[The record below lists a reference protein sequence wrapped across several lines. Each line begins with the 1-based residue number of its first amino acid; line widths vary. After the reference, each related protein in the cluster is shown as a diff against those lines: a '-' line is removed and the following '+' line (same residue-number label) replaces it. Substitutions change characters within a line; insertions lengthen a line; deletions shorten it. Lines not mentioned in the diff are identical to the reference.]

1 MAGTYLLEMII
12 LFLNKFKTASNIFF
26 TEQTLS
32 PARCCRGERF
42 NPPIGKNGRYIGN
55 SYKRGTQKRHNFVL
69 NKNDLSILKKAL

>member
-12 LFLNKFKTASNIFF
+12 LFLYKFKTASKYFHIFHLPF
-26 TEQTLS
+26 
-32 PARCCRGERF
+32 
-42 NPPIGKNGRYIGN
+42 GKNGRYIGN